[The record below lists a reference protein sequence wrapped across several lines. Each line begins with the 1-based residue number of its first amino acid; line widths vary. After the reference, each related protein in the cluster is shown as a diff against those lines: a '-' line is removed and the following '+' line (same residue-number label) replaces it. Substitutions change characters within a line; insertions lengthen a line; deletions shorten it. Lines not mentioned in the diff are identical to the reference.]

1 MSPAAATPSVQP
13 LVIELG
19 KPSPRPPAGAF
30 AYLNSVPS
38 KLAKIGGRRIQL
50 ARTHPDE
57 EGEVIEVPELPGGL
71 LQLPSTQQQMDSRL
85 VELVDDPTFLLIGM
99 YRALTAPTGPLSA
112 TFLEQKPLEFKKKWR
127 RQLRLDGSM
136 VPGTLQNGPW
146 PERKIPGRNHHW
158 YDPVL

>member
-1 MSPAAATPSVQP
+1 MSQP
-13 LVIELG
+13 LVIELE
-19 KPSPRPPAGAF
+19 KPSPIPPAGAF

-50 ARTHPDE
+50 ASTHPDE
-57 EGEVIEVPELPGGL
+57 EGKVIEVSELPGGL
-71 LQLPSTQQQMDSRL
+71 LRLPSTQQQMDSRL

-99 YRALTAPTGPLSA
+99 YRALTAPRGPLSPKL
-112 TFLEQKPLEFKKKWR
+112 FEQKPLKFKKWQQ
-127 RQLRLDGSM
+127 QLRLDGCM

>member
-1 MSPAAATPSVQP
+1 MSQP
-13 LVIELG
+13 LVIELE
-19 KPSPRPPAGAF
+19 KPSPIPPVGAF

-50 ARTHPDE
+50 ASTHPDE

-112 TFLEQKPLEFKKKWR
+112 KFFEQKPLGFKKVAAAAALGRLHGARHIAKWP
-127 RQLRLDGSM
+127 LA
-136 VPGTLQNGPW
+136 
-146 PERKIPGRNHHW
+146 RKEDTRP
-158 YDPVL
+158 